1 MIYQKDEYPPATM
14 ASIHSSVRAACDQ
27 LGLKDISELLCAQL
41 PATLSNLVASR
52 LVMTEQRQQQF
63 DSFVDKK
70 LKTMKF
76 DKYRLRLIDSNE
88 DIISSLGGELRNIVL
103 SFFKGGELFK
113 NKRCECCGTSE
124 KNVQYERA
132 HDRSCSRGDVALAA
146 LKRIRSDESQMVRQA
161 DFMRAF
167 IEEHKSHPVWY
178 LCKGCH
184 TAYDKQ

>member
-1 MIYQKDEYPPATM
+1 M
-14 ASIHSSVRAACDQ
+14 ASIHSTIRAACDQ
-27 LGLKDISELLCAQL
+27 LGLENISELLCAQL
-41 PATLSNLVASR
+41 PDTLSDFVASR
-52 LVMTEQRQQQF
+52 LVTTEKRQQQF

-113 NKRCECCGTSE
+113 NKRCECCGTSD

-146 LKRIRSDESQMVRQA
+146 LKRIRPDESQIVRQA

-178 LCKGCH
+178 LCNRCH

>member
-1 MIYQKDEYPPATM
+1 M
-14 ASIHSSVRAACDQ
+14 ASIHSSIRMACDQ
-27 LGLKDISELLCAQL
+27 LGLKDISEVLCAQL
-41 PATLSNLVASR
+41 PATLSNFVASR
-52 LVMTEQRQQQF
+52 LVTTEQRQQQF

-70 LKTMKF
+70 LKTMRF

-88 DIISSLGGELRNIVL
+88 DIISSIGGELRNIIQG
-103 SFFKGGELFK
+103 FFKGGELFK
-113 NKRCECCGTSE
+113 NKRCECCGTSD
-124 KNVQYERA
+124 KNTQYERA

-146 LKRIRSDESQMVRQA
+146 LKRIRPDESQVVRQA

-167 IEEHKSHPVWY
+167 IEEHKGHPVWY